1 VECEHRNRNIAKLLF
16 FNLLGYPTQFGQI
29 ECIKLVASPNFTEKR
44 IGYLGLSQLLDESS
58 EILIMVTS
66 SIKKDLNEKGNNFVI
81 ALGLTA
87 IAEISTDYMC
97 RELYPEVKRLMKTST
112 PYIK

>member
-1 VECEHRNRNIAKLLF
+1 M
-16 FNLLGYPTQFGQI
+16 
-29 ECIKLVASPNFTEKR
+29 VASSNFTEKR

-66 SIKKDLNEKGNNFVI
+66 SIKKDLHEKGNNFVI